1 MKVPIKEKIR
11 LVLIGIFF
19 ELFLGLPLS
28 WKGFWMIC
36 KDVKISWGISFLILG
51 LVGSII
57 PLLYIIHTV
66 RQFHKG
72 FPRKDERTRDL
83 LQRSAAKAFFIALY
97 LQILLIFFKS
107 DYQEID
113 PSLLVF
119 YQILMMLLIFGLSWL
134 WHRFRGDPVE

>member
-1 MKVPIKEKIR
+1 
-11 LVLIGIFF
+11 
-19 ELFLGLPLS
+19 
-28 WKGFWMIC
+28 
-36 KDVKISWGISFLILG
+36 
-51 LVGSII
+51 
-57 PLLYIIHTV
+57 
-66 RQFHKG
+66 KG